1 MGDHPN
7 AAIFRQAMEA
17 FNSGDVAGFTAAL
30 ADDVVWHQIDDVT
43 LNGREAV
50 AASMSGFADIDFTGE
65 VHDVLANDDHLV
77 GLISA
82 HVKAGGQEI
91 NYRTAEILHMSDGKV
106 TERWSFA
113 DDTQAVVGFFSQLG
127 G

>member
-7 AAIFRQAMEA
+7 TTMFRQAMAA
-17 FNSGDVAGFTAAL
+17 FNSGDAAGFTAAL
-30 ADDVVWHQIDDVT
+30 ADDVVWHQIGGTT
-43 LNGREAV
+43 LNGRDAV
-50 AASMSGFADIDFTGE
+50 VESLAGFADIDFTGE
-65 VHDVLANDDHLV
+65 VHDVVANDQHLV

-82 HVKAGGQEI
+82 HVKAGDQEI
-91 NYRTAEILHMSDGKV
+91 NYKTAEIMHVTDGKV
-106 TERWSFA
+106 TERWAFS

>member
-7 AAIFRQAMEA
+7 AATFRQAMAA
-17 FNSGDVAGFTAAL
+17 FNSGDVAGFTSAL
-30 ADDVVWHQIDDVT
+30 AEDVVWHQIGGTT
-43 LNGREAV
+43 LNGRDAV
-50 AASMSGFADIDFTGE
+50 AESFAGFAEIDFTGE
-65 VHDVLANDDHLV
+65 VHDVVANDQHVV

-82 HVKAGGQEI
+82 HVKAGDQEI
-91 NYRTAEILHMSDGKV
+91 NYKTAEIMHVADGKV
-106 TERWSFA
+106 TERWSFS

>member
-1 MGDHPN
+1 
-7 AAIFRQAMEA
+7 MEA

>member
-113 DDTQAVVGFFSQLG
+113 DDT
-127 G
+127 